1 MSWKRYAVA
10 ITGFFEIL
18 CVGGTIMGWSSM
30 EFILTNEEFFNSSCK
45 KLNYLNSTFNE
56 TTKHL
61 CKNQKFN
68 LELIYTL
75 SLIIWGFGSLV
86 LGAIMDRFGTRI
98 LRHCSALMY
107 IISCLVIAFT
117 NQNSSWLLYPGFI
130 GISVA
135 GIGLYA
141 SNVQISNLFDKSGGL
156 VVNLLYGAY
165 IGSIGVFACA
175 KTFYQIGTS
184 LRDIFIF
191 LSAIGILIIIRTYFL
206 MPKTNISDDNLQP
219 YSNNETQSSQTEISR
234 LVHEETISTK
244 KYVRTELKSSI
255 LNSVFLL
262 AVFSGTVITLRQT
275 FFIEELNSMLFNWY
289 SKRPNF
295 ISLQLN
301 VFGYLQIFGI
311 VFMPLFGKFYDLL
324 VRHFSQKLSL
334 SQAKLRSLSITCLS
348 NISFTILYSI
358 FTLISSPVLQYFT
371 YCLIVLSYPANL
383 ELLIIQCFPDK
394 YFGTLYGIALVTTG
408 LSLPIQY
415 GLYYIALR
423 VFKGSFTAVNIF
435 VLGLSVTILIH
446 PINLYRCSKKAT
458 NY

>member
-1 MSWKRYAVA
+1 MNTKRYAVV

-18 CVGGTIMGWSSM
+18 CVGQTIFGWSSM
-30 EFILTNEEFFNSSCK
+30 EFILTNEGFFNSSCK

-61 CKNQKFN
+61 CKDQKIS

-75 SLIIWGFGSLV
+75 SLILWGFGSLV

-141 SNVQISNLFDKSGGL
+141 SNVQISNLFDKNAGL
-156 VVNLLYGAY
+156 VVNLLYGAN
-165 IGSIGVFACA
+165 IGSISVFACA
-175 KTFYQIGTS
+175 KTFYQIGIS
-184 LRDIFIF
+184 LRNIFIF
-191 LSAIGILIIIRTYFL
+191 LSAIGILITIRTYFL
-206 MPKTNISDDNLQP
+206 MPKTNISNDDLQP
-219 YSNNETQSSQTEISR
+219 NSNNEISR
-234 LVHEETISTK
+234 LVNEGTLLTK

-262 AVFSGTVITLRQT
+262 AVFSATVITLRQT
-275 FFIEELNSMLFNWY
+275 FFIEELNYLLFNWY

-301 VFGYLQIFGI
+301 VFGYFQIFGI

-324 VRHFSQKLSL
+324 VRHFSQKLSHL
-334 SQAKLRSLSITCLS
+334 QAKLKSLSITCLLT
-348 NISFTILYSI
+348 ISFTILYSI
-358 FTLISSPVLQYFT
+358 FNLISSPALQYFT
-371 YCLIVLSYPANL
+371 YSLIVLSYPANF

-394 YFGTLYGIALVTTG
+394 YFGTLYGIASVTTG

-435 VLGLSVTILIH
+435 VLGLSVTLLIH